1 MWFLRFRVGMGQ
13 LNISRGFTARQNI
26 SLKGCENDECED
38 EEMDVFVN
46 GHRNDRQCS
55 GC

>member
-1 MWFLRFRVGMGQ
+1 MGQ
-13 LNISRGFTARQNI
+13 LNISRGFTASQNI
-26 SLKGCENDECED
+26 CLKGCENDECED

-46 GHRNDRQCS
+46 GLGDVLQCS